1 MFAPLVAAVVV
12 SLWPSPTPVGPPN
25 GIVFASARTGVAQL
39 YSVKLSGRGLAQ
51 LTFGAG
57 NWGFPVPSPDGRFVA
72 AFRGPDLWLEYTGA
86 LISGPRP
93 ELWVMGADGSNA
105 RLLSKNAED
114 VSWSPDSR
122 RLVYTTSRGIW
133 TVAVAGGPQR
143 RITHGRLGSS
153 PSLSPDGRSIAFV
166 RDSFAG
172 GLLVVRRNGRERVVA
187 RHVWGLP
194 VWSPDGRWIALRD
207 FNTVRVVRPTGGVVQ
222 IRSVVPRYCITAC
235 IRPGIAWSPD
245 SRLLAYEDHRG
256 IEVVARSGG
265 AARLLVEGATQGLAW
280 SPHRGAVAF
289 ATTGGVGVA
298 TLHGPIERLVS
309 FGPGE
314 AMPGLAWSPIR
325 ADLRYHRP
333 EETPLVRVSAREL
346 EARVPIKQLS
356 ADGDRV
362 AYGLCPDSL
371 GVWRPGDT
379 QQVALGPA
387 TLAACRIPS
396 EPTWPGSTVYD
407 LALAGDRL
415 AYLSVF
421 GGNSTVWELWLT
433 SLHRR
438 DEGVKVDTGAQTTGE
453 LLPPRLGNVIGS
465 GPALVYGAHNRDI
478 TSRPGPES
486 IWRLD
491 GTTPMEVASASKDLR
506 PLAVD
511 EGRIVARRA
520 DGALELF
527 DRVGYVLRTFDVRAL
542 GAALAG
548 HDLVVLV
555 HGWLRDYGAATGKLL
570 HAWPL
575 PNVPS
580 SGHCLLYS
588 CRGIRLTLDDAARG
602 VVVYTLDGKVHLL
615 RLRDGAE
622 ATVPGARKAE
632 LTDAGLFYSF
642 AGKKPWP
649 GRIRFVPFA
658 ELPLP

>member
-25 GIVFASARTGVAQL
+25 RIVFASARTGVAQL

-86 LISGPRP
+86 LIAGPRP

-325 ADLRYHRP
+325 TISSKPRM
-333 EETPLVRVSAREL
+333 
-346 EARVPIKQLS
+346 
-356 ADGDRV
+356 
-362 AYGLCPDSL
+362 
-371 GVWRPGDT
+371 
-379 QQVALGPA
+379 
-387 TLAACRIPS
+387 
-396 EPTWPGSTVYD
+396 ST
-407 LALAGDRL
+407 
-415 AYLSVF
+415 
-421 GGNSTVWELWLT
+421 
-433 SLHRR
+433 
-438 DEGVKVDTGAQTTGE
+438 
-453 LLPPRLGNVIGS
+453 
-465 GPALVYGAHNRDI
+465 
-478 TSRPGPES
+478 
-486 IWRLD
+486 
-491 GTTPMEVASASKDLR
+491 
-506 PLAVD
+506 
-511 EGRIVARRA
+511 
-520 DGALELF
+520 
-527 DRVGYVLRTFDVRAL
+527 
-542 GAALAG
+542 
-548 HDLVVLV
+548 
-555 HGWLRDYGAATGKLL
+555 
-570 HAWPL
+570 
-575 PNVPS
+575 
-580 SGHCLLYS
+580 
-588 CRGIRLTLDDAARG
+588 
-602 VVVYTLDGKVHLL
+602 
-615 RLRDGAE
+615 
-622 ATVPGARKAE
+622 
-632 LTDAGLFYSF
+632 
-642 AGKKPWP
+642 
-649 GRIRFVPFA
+649 
-658 ELPLP
+658 